1 MNQTGFQDMMGNE
14 TIVDAARM
22 NNANC
27 VVHHHALLLFGQFLF
42 RQIGLE
48 R

>member
-22 NNANC
+22 NANC
-27 VVHHHALLLFGQFLF
+27 GAPCIIIVFGRLAQKTIFV
-42 RQIGLE
+42 
-48 R
+48 